1 MGVSFTHV
9 GFESLIDFAD
19 SLHYINCVTQEN
31 VPTSI
36 NSLNEDYFESL
47 KSIINL
53 DNKNTFLDDNEKGV
67 SWWYIMF
74 CFLCSQS
81 SYRDICWALLFS
93 FICKS
98 SMVSG
103 SMTSVLLPKI
113 FLTKVK
119 TKNVAALVGK
129 ARMTVVPIP
138 RKRNLEP
145 SSFRPSCIKRLVICA
160 TMW

>member
-53 DNKNTFLDDNEKGV
+53 DNKNAFLDDNEKGV
-67 SWWYIMF
+67 SQGGTLCFAFYVPMAVIETFVELYCLALSVSLQWY
-74 CFLCSQS
+74 Q
-81 SYRDICWALLFS
+81 
-93 FICKS
+93 
-98 SMVSG
+98 G
-103 SMTSVLLPKI
+103 P
-113 FLTKVK
+113 
-119 TKNVAALVGK
+119 
-129 ARMTVVPIP
+129 
-138 RKRNLEP
+138 
-145 SSFRPSCIKRLVICA
+145 
-160 TMW
+160 